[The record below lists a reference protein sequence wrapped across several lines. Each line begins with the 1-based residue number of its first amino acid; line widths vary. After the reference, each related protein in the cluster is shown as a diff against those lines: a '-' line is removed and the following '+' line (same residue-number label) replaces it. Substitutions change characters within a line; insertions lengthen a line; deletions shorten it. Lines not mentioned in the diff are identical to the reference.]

1 MESFLPVIIALV
13 MMFMGIP
20 VAISLLGASFFYF
33 AFLTSNYTLTNI
45 IQSMVTNAMSQTMLA
60 APFFIVVGVVMNYTG
75 ITARL
80 LRFCDLLVGHKEGG
94 LGYVNVLLSTINGG
108 ICGSGSAD
116 AALQCKIL
124 VPEMSKHGYPLP
136 FSTVV
141 TAASGLITPIIPP
154 GVSLILYAVMAG
166 VSVGKMF
173 AAGYI
178 PGILLCIAMMI
189 VVRIYSKKNHW
200 KGDRTERASFKEIMI
215 AARDSIW
222 SIIIPIIMIVGIRG
236 GYFTATEGGAIIIL
250 LCLIVGAFVYR
261 TLHWR
266 HIPVIL
272 SESFHSIAA
281 IMLLIIPSLV
291 FGVYLNWE
299 RVPQRI
305 TEFMLNMTNSR
316 IVFYLVVNVI
326 LLFFG
331 MFLDGTALLMIM
343 TPLLYPAAKAFGCD
357 LVAFGI
363 VIIINIAMG
372 SLTPP
377 FGGLMYVTCSLTKT
391 SIQDFIKYAWAF
403 LVAMAVVLILLM
415 IFPNQLIT
423 FLPNLIY

>member
-13 MMFMGIP
+13 LMFMGIP
-20 VAISLLGASFFYF
+20 VAISLLSASFFYF

-45 IQSMVTNAMSQTMLA
+45 IQSLVTNGMSQTMLA

-124 VPEMSKHGYPLP
+124 VPEMTKHGYPLP

-154 GVSLILYAVMAG
+154 GVSLILYAVMAS

-178 PGILLCIAMMI
+178 PGVLLCIAMLI
-189 VVRIYSKKNHW
+189 VVRIYSHRNHW
-200 KGDRTERASFKEIMI
+200 KGNRSSRAPLKEILQS
-215 AARDSIW
+215 ALNSIW
-222 SIIIPIIMIVGIRG
+222 SLIIPIIMIVGIRG
-236 GYFTATEGGAIIIL
+236 GFFTATEGGAIIIL
-250 LCLIVGAFVYR
+250 LCLIVGAFVYK
-261 TLHWR
+261 TIKWK
-266 HIPVIL
+266 HIPIIL
-272 SESFHSIAA
+272 KESFHSIAA
-281 IMLLIIPSLV
+281 IMLLIVPSLV
-291 FGVYLNWE
+291 FSVYLNWE
-299 RVPQRI
+299 GIPQKI
-305 TEFMLNMTNSR
+305 TQMMLDMTNSR
-316 IVFYLVVNVI
+316 FVFFLVVNLI

-343 TPLLYPAAKAFGCD
+343 TPLLYPAAQAFGCD

-363 VIIINIAMG
+363 IIIVNISIG

-391 SIQDFIKYAWAF
+391 SIKDFCKYSWAF
-403 LVAMAVVLILLM
+403 IVAMLAVLIILM
-415 IFPNQLIT
+415 IFPQVIT
-423 FLPNLIY
+423 FIPNLIYS